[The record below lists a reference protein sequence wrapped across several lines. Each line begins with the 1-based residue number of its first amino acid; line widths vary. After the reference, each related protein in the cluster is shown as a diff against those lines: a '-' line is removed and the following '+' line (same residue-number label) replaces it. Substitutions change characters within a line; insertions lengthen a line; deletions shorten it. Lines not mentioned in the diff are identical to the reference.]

1 MSNVNQLL
9 SKALSTASEDE
20 AMACLRMAR
29 KKGGSIEES
38 TSSGDYNGHDAK
50 YWYDKAY
57 IWYTQA
63 KAVQTKGMSAEQQK
77 HLYQM
82 YQTEAESV
90 IRLRAEKRK
99 LEHENEK
106 LKLKKELPKWHA
118 PLMSLQFLMIILLLA
133 LNTIQSADFG
143 VESTQGDKHELE
155 FVPR

>member
-50 YWYDKAY
+50 YWYDKAT
-57 IWYTQA
+57 IWYNHA
-63 KAVQTKGMSAEQQK
+63 KETKENSVNLHRWYKQEE
-77 HLYQM
+77 
-82 YQTEAESV
+82 TENS
-90 IRLRAEKRK
+90 RLKVKALV
-99 LEHENEK
+99 LERENEK
-106 LKLKKELPKWHA
+106 LKLKKELPKWHI
-118 PLMSLQFLMIILLLA
+118 PLMSLQFMIIFILLA
-133 LNTIQSADFG
+133 LNNVHSSNTDI
-143 VESTQGDKHELE
+143 ESTQGDKHELE